1 MYAVA
6 NCDSALWGTR
16 SVGNVSVIVKDS
28 ASTDALKNGMHV
40 FTRSTLAS
48 LSNAP
53 RGEISPKACSS
64 IGGIPDSDAN
74 EAVEPA
80 NNIPDLLDQSNPAP
94 DSVGTKAT
102 SKFPHRTRKFVILIL
117 WLLANVGVT
126 VVFLFWHLTYV
137 AVIGIFGRFVVLMI
151 LTVVSWTEFRRQK
164 RLALSPISGTNK

>member
-40 FTRSTLAS
+40 STQSTLAS
-48 LSNAP
+48 PCNTP
-53 RGEISPKACSS
+53 RGENAPKACSS
-64 IGGIPDSDAN
+64 IGGVPDSDAN
-74 EAVEPA
+74 EAVEA
-80 NNIPDLLDQSNPAP
+80 TNDTSKLLDRSTPAP
-94 DSVGTKAT
+94 DSVGTQAT
-102 SKFPHRTRKFVILIL
+102 SMFSHRTRKFVILIL

-137 AVIGIFGRFVVLMI
+137 AVIGVFGRFFVLTI
-151 LTVVSWTEFRRQK
+151 LTVASWTEYRRQQS
-164 RLALSPISGTNK
+164 LALSPNSGTKK